1 MPIDNQVKPDAKNN
15 DGSIMK
21 LFKSIRSFILNIF
34 ATNKNSGESW
44 FDTLKTL
51 TWALLV
57 AFAIRSFLF
66 EPFYIPSGSMYPT
79 LMVGDY
85 MFVNKMSYGYSR
97 YSFPFA
103 AIPFDDRI
111 LSSQPEQ
118 GDVAVFRHP
127 DKTEIDFVKRVI
139 GMPNDKI
146 QVISGILHINDVAVK
161 RKRIEDYLY
170 NPEFP
175 NAKTVRQYRETLPNG
190 VMHNIL
196 ETSGDNGYYDNTR
209 QFIVPDGHYFVMGD
223 NRDNSNDSRGDVRFV
238 PIENFIGKASFFFYS
253 VDGTVSLFNPL
264 TWPSAIRFSR
274 LFNGIE

>member
-1 MPIDNQVKPDAKNN
+1 MPTDNQVNHDAKNN

-21 LFKSIRSFILNIF
+21 LLKSVKLFILNIF
-34 ATNKNSGESW
+34 ATSKDNGESW

-127 DKTEIDFVKRVI
+127 DKTEIDFVKRII

-175 NAKTVRQYRETLPNG
+175 NAKTIRQYRETLPNG
-190 VMHNIL
+190 VVHNIL

-238 PIENFIGKASFFFYS
+238 PVANFIGKASFFFYS

-274 LFNGIE
+274 FFNGIE